1 MRQPIVSAVYQ
12 LVEQQIVGCKI
23 EAVLLPPRILHA
35 IQMECLSG
43 EHANVTKILCSSLI
57 PLFQALYRRFGAP

>member
-1 MRQPIVSAVYQ
+1 MRQPIVSALYQ

-23 EAVLLPPRILHA
+23 EAVLLPRILHG

-43 EHANVTKILCSSLI
+43 ELANATKILCCSTFSSSLYI
-57 PLFQALYRRFGAP
+57 ERFGAQ

>member
-23 EAVLLPPRILHA
+23 EAVLLPRILHA
-35 IQMECLSG
+35 IQMECLAR
-43 EHANVTKILCSSLI
+43 ELANVTKILCCSLI
-57 PLFQALYRRFGAP
+57 ALFQALYRRFGTP